1 MNCTLVYYF
10 KKNCQGFLDR
20 TEKTQAGL
28 HQVRVLIFHNFL
40 EQIPYNS
47 ITQLLDVQNA
57 YHI

>member
-1 MNCTLVYYF
+1 MNCTLVYYLK

-28 HQVRVLIFHNFL
+28 HQVRVLIFHNSL

-57 YHI
+57 

>member
-1 MNCTLVYYF
+1 MNCTLVYYL
-10 KKNCQGFLDR
+10 KKIAKGFL
-20 TEKTQAGL
+20 TEQKKTQAGL